1 MKIPLVDIEAAR
13 ARIQGIV
20 HRTPLSPSASASDL
34 VGADVHLKLEN
45 LQRTGSFKVRGA
57 ANRIL
62 TLPDDARRKGV
73 VAASA
78 GNHAQG
84 VALAAR
90 SAGIPSWIVMPKGAP
105 LAKAEAVRGYGA
117 ILELHGRDYN
127 EAESRAFEIQK
138 DTGAAFVHAFDDAA
152 VIAGQGTI
160 GLEIVEDLPDVD
172 TVVVAIGGG
181 GLISG
186 IASAVKELRPRTRVV
201 GVVPDGAASLPLSL
215 RKGEIVTIERT
226 QTIADGLATRR
237 VGRTPFDIIR
247 ANVDEV
253 AVVTDDDIAAAIL
266 FLLERAKNVV
276 EGAGA
281 AALAALLAGKVRVR
295 DGEKIAVVVSGGNI
309 DVNLLDTIIQR
320 GLAMS
325 GRRLRLA
332 TVLPDRPGAL
342 ADLLALVADVGA
354 NIHGVEH
361 DRGRVDVS
369 IGQAEVA
376 LDLDTRGPAHVDE
389 VLGAL
394 KAHGYPVRRL

>member
-1 MKIPLVDIEAAR
+1 MPLVDIEAAR

>member
-1 MKIPLVDIEAAR
+1 
-13 ARIQGIV
+13 
-20 HRTPLSPSASASDL
+20 
-34 VGADVHLKLEN
+34 
-45 LQRTGSFKVRGA
+45 
-57 ANRIL
+57 
-62 TLPDDARRKGV
+62 
-73 VAASA
+73 
-78 GNHAQG
+78 
-84 VALAAR
+84 
-90 SAGIPSWIVMPKGAP
+90 MPKGAP

-186 IASAVKELRPRTRVV
+186 IASAVKELRPRARVV